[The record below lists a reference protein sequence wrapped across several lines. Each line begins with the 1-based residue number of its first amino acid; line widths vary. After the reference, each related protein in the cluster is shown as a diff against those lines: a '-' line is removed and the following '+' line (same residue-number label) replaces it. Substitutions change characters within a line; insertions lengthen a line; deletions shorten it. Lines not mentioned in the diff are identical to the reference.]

1 MNKKTFAVL
10 LSVMV
15 LLATVCTQVYAK
27 TPQVTIS
34 KAYTRCL
41 EVQKTNKTLKAYKN
55 GEVALTE
62 GQIAAIKEK
71 YLGYLEEAF
80 AEINKPANAFYINY
94 LLKTTGLLPENVS
107 QTVKNIVA
115 VAKLDISTDEKL
127 EILADSSTCSD
138 LVDVAVSYLIWG
150 LYFLFSVAVVG
161 VIGLAPNIV
170 LISVILANLSFV
182 ISLIAVILYPIFCL
196 F

>member
-1 MNKKTFAVL
+1 MNKKTFALL

-15 LLATVCTQVYAK
+15 LLATVCSQAYAK
-27 TPQVTIS
+27 TPQITIS

-41 EVQKTNKTLKAYKN
+41 EVQKTNETIKAYKN

-94 LLKTTGLLPENVS
+94 LLKTSGLLPENVS
-107 QTVKNIVA
+107 QAVKNIVA

-127 EILADSSTCSD
+127 EILADSSICSD
-138 LVDVAVSYLIWG
+138 LVDVAVSCLVLG
-150 LYFLFSVAVVG
+150 LYFLFSVAVFG

-170 LISVILANLSFV
+170 LISVALANINF
-182 ISLIAVILYPIFCL
+182 IIALVAVVLYPIFCL

>member
-10 LSVMV
+10 LSVLL
-15 LLATVCTQVYAK
+15 LLATVCSQAYAK
-27 TPQVTIS
+27 TPQMAIS

-41 EVQKTNKTLKAYKN
+41 EVQKTNETLKAYKN
-55 GEVALTE
+55 GEISLTE
-62 GQIAAIKEK
+62 QQIAAIKEK

-138 LVDVAVSYLIWG
+138 LADVAVTYLLWG

>member
-10 LSVMV
+10 LSVLL
-15 LLATVCTQVYAK
+15 LLATVCTQAYAK
-27 TPQVTIS
+27 TPQMTIS
-34 KAYTRCL
+34 KAYARCL
-41 EVQKTNKTLKAYKN
+41 EVQKTNETIKAYKN
-55 GEVALTE
+55 GDVALTE

-94 LLKTTGLLPENVS
+94 LLKTSGLLPENVS
-107 QTVKNIVA
+107 QAVKNIVA

-127 EILADSSTCSD
+127 EILADSSICSD
-138 LVDVAVSYLIWG
+138 LVDVAVSCLVLG
-150 LYFLFSVAVVG
+150 LYFLFSVAVFG

-170 LISVILANLSFV
+170 LISVALANINFIIALV
-182 ISLIAVILYPIFCL
+182 AVILYPILCL

>member
-1 MNKKTFAVL
+1 MNKKTFALL
-10 LSVMV
+10 LSV
-15 LLATVCTQVYAK
+15 LLLMATVCSQAYAK

-41 EVQKTNKTLKAYKN
+41 EVQKTNETIKAYKN

-94 LLKTTGLLPENVS
+94 LLKTSGLLPENVS

-127 EILADSSTCSD
+127 EILADSSICSD
-138 LVDVAVSYLIWG
+138 LVDVAVSCLVLG

-161 VIGLAPNIV
+161 VIGIAPNIV
-170 LISVILANLSFV
+170 LISVALANINFIIALV
-182 ISLIAVILYPIFCL
+182 AVILYPVFC
-196 F
+196 FF